1 MSKNFELLRRIGND
15 EELFRTEVPAKDA
28 TVTAEFEP
36 GLPLDQETFDK
47 LMEKA
52 TLMGLFKNS
61 NETSQDTP
69 AECSKSNFQADL
81 ESTSRK
87 APVDTPAA
95 SFRTSR
101 NPSSPIGDPV
111 VIVETQIKVDAA
123 KVSTVPKTLHADE
136 KPRGFRDVKSNK
148 PLLDAKLKTH
158 QRARHNHS
166 LSFSWL
172 DSIKSAAKRWE
183 WKRNAPSNT
192 NGADLEAITREEEL
206 KLVQRVF
213 PGTAADSPRVALF
226 AGLENETGCVP
237 TCARVAELL
246 AARAEGPVCIVD
258 ANFLKPSLHEYFGVD
273 NVKGL
278 VEATV
283 ESGPIQ
289 NFVQQI
295 PAADLWLIPNGKAAS
310 QLRFPAMADG
320 LRVRIEE
327 LRETFKYVVIH
338 SGPLRMETSAML
350 LSRWTDGV
358 VLVLEANAT
367 RKVAARRA
375 KEILDAAGVN
385 LLGVVLNNRTFPI
398 PEAIY
403 RTF

>member
-1 MSKNFELLRRIGND
+1 MSKNFELLQHIGND
-15 EELFRTEVPAKDA
+15 EELFRTEAQSKDA
-28 TVTAEFEP
+28 AVTAEFEP
-36 GLPLDQETFDK
+36 GLALDQETFER
-47 LMEKA
+47 LTEKA
-52 TLMGLFKNS
+52 SLMGLFKSS
-61 NETSQDTP
+61 NETSQNAP
-69 AECSKSNFQADL
+69 SECSEFSFQADA
-81 ESTSRK
+81 ESASRK
-87 APVDTPAA
+87 TADAPAD

-101 NPSSPIGDPV
+101 NPSSPIGDPAE
-111 VIVETQIKVDAA
+111 IVESQIKLDAA
-123 KVSTVPKTLHADE
+123 KTVSVPKTFHTDG
-136 KPRGFRDVKSNK
+136 KPRGFHNVKSNK
-148 PLLDAKLKTH
+148 PR
-158 QRARHNHS
+158 QNHS
-166 LSFSWL
+166 LSFPWL
-172 DSIKSAAKRWE
+172 DSIKSAAKSWE
-183 WKRNAPSNT
+183 WGGRARSNRNE
-192 NGADLEAITREEEL
+192 ADLEAITRGEEL

-213 PGTAADSPRVALF
+213 PGTAADSPRIALF

-258 ANFLKPSLHEYFGVD
+258 ANFLRPSLHDYFGVD

-278 VEATV
+278 SEATV

-295 PAADLWLIPNGKAAS
+295 PAPDLWLIPSGKAAS
-310 QLRFPAMADG
+310 QLRFPTMADG

-375 KEILDAAGVN
+375 KEILDAAGVS

>member
-1 MSKNFELLRRIGND
+1 MSKNFELLQQIRND
-15 EELFRTEVPAKDA
+15 EELFRTEVKSKDA
-28 TVTAEFEP
+28 DFAAEFKPE
-36 GLPLDQETFDK
+36 LTLDQETFER

-52 TLMGLFKNS
+52 SLMGLFQAS
-61 NETSQDTP
+61 NESSQHNV
-69 AECSKSNFQADL
+69 AESSEFRLQAGV
-81 ESTSRK
+81 ESAARK
-87 APVDTPAA
+87 TAGDASPD

-101 NPSSPIGDPV
+101 NPASPIGDPE
-111 VIVETQIKVDAA
+111 VIVENQA
-123 KVSTVPKTLHADE
+123 KPGTAQAVSVPKTFRTDE
-136 KPRGFRDVKSNK
+136 KPKGFHDVRSNR
-148 PLLDAKLKTH
+148 PLPDPKTRTH
-158 QRARHNHS
+158 QRTYQKHS
-166 LSFSWL
+166 FSSSWL

-183 WKRNAPSNT
+183 WKERARST
-192 NGADLEAITREEEL
+192 RSGADLEAITREEEI

-213 PGTAADSPRVALF
+213 PGTAPDSPRVALF
-226 AGLENETGCVP
+226 ASLESEAGCVP

-273 NVKGL
+273 NLKGL
-278 VEATV
+278 AEATV

-295 PAADLWLIPNGKAAS
+295 PEPDLWLIPSGKAAS

-375 KEILDAAGVN
+375 KEILDAAGVSV
-385 LLGVVLNNRTFPI
+385 LGVVLNNRTFPI